1 MPLLTTEQVLAL
13 APDPAS
19 AKAGSALATP
29 RKWSKTGRDG
39 DLRMVWGECEGSG
52 ANPYRT
58 QADLSEPAFRCT
70 CPSRK
75 FPCKHALG
83 LLLLLAADASKFA
96 TTEWPDW
103 VAEWASSRQER
114 AERRASKKESDG
126 EERAIDP
133 AARAK
138 RVAARADKI
147 TAGLTELDLWMR
159 DLVRGGIAGVEA
171 RPMSFFH
178 TLAARLVDA
187 QAPGAAR
194 LVRELSALPTTGDGW
209 HGRMVARLG
218 RLHLLT
224 AAWWRYD
231 TLTPEAQADV
241 RAHLGW
247 AITESELSDV
257 HGIDDE
263 WIVVGQIQTD
273 DDRLRVR
280 RTWLLGTE
288 SQRSALQLSFAVGT
302 APFTELLPPLGDSFR
317 AELAFFPGS
326 LAQRAFIR
334 SRSDEAPR
342 TVAWPSG
349 ERWLS
354 VAVGAFARA
363 LALDPWVERVP
374 LLLDDVVPERIGN
387 AWRVRDERGDVLPI
401 TPRFQGWSLLAV
413 SGARPVSMSVE
424 WTGEHLVPLA
434 VASGETLLSLTAA

>member
-1 MPLLTTEQVLAL
+1 
-13 APDPAS
+13 
-19 AKAGSALATP
+19 
-29 RKWSKTGRDG
+29 
-39 DLRMVWGECEGSG
+39 
-52 ANPYRT
+52 
-58 QADLSEPAFRCT
+58 
-70 CPSRK
+70 
-75 FPCKHALG
+75 
-83 LLLLLAADASKFA
+83 
-96 TTEWPDW
+96 
-103 VAEWASSRQER
+103 
-114 AERRASKKESDG
+114 
-126 EERAIDP
+126 
-133 AARAK
+133 
-138 RVAARADKI
+138 
-147 TAGLTELDLWMR
+147 
-159 DLVRGGIAGVEA
+159 
-171 RPMSFFH
+171 MSFFH

-288 SQRSALQLSFAVGT
+288 SRRSALQLSFAVGT

-334 SRSDEAPR
+334 SRSDEPPR
-342 TVAWPSG
+342 TVAS
-349 ERWLS
+349 
-354 VAVGAFARA
+354 
-363 LALDPWVERVP
+363 
-374 LLLDDVVPERIGN
+374 
-387 AWRVRDERGDVLPI
+387 
-401 TPRFQGWSLLAV
+401 
-413 SGARPVSMSVE
+413 
-424 WTGEHLVPLA
+424 
-434 VASGETLLSLTAA
+434 